1 MGRQGRTSNE
11 PKGTTRRNRDPMTI
25 DDPASDPLV
34 VRSLR
39 EIMLLELQ
47 RRIPSVDCDEGPV
60 MQMELVERR
69 LVAMAIDGN
78 LAAIKEIHDRS
89 DGKVPSAPR
98 PEKPP
103 QTITVAWQDRCEDS
117 P

>member
-1 MGRQGRTSNE
+1 
-11 PKGTTRRNRDPMTI
+11 MTI

-39 EIMLLELQ
+39 EILLLELQ
-47 RRIPSVDCDEGPV
+47 RRVPSVDCDEGPV

-69 LVAMAIDGN
+69 LVAMAMDGD

-98 PEKPP
+98 PE
-103 QTITVAWQDRCEDS
+103 QQRQHVTVEWMDHSEDS
-117 P
+117 HAPNA

>member
-1 MGRQGRTSNE
+1 
-11 PKGTTRRNRDPMTI
+11 MTI

-47 RRIPSVDCDEGPV
+47 RQVPAPDEGVV

-69 LVAMAIDGN
+69 LVQMAIAGD

-98 PEKPP
+98 PE
-103 QTITVAWQDRCEDS
+103 QQRQHVTVEWMDHSEDS
-117 P
+117 HAPNA